1 MPLPSRFFPVLVLAA
16 AAATSAVGCVNK
28 EELSTLDATI
38 KSDGYALFAV
48 NNEQQQR
55 NDFIVKVKNPDP
67 NSTYVLFYSPDTP
80 GTAGWFLFDPAG
92 RERCGG
98 DLGEHCKV
106 GEYGYMVDYK
116 KAGEGAQ
123 EIILRDDR
131 CGCDANNT
139 SKHWT
144 GHWAVMRV
152 ERTNKE
158 NQVTVDVWAKAIKD
172 FANDVSID
180 QLQ

>member
-1 MPLPSRFFPVLVLAA
+1 MAA
-16 AAATSAVGCVNK
+16 FTAVGCVNK
-28 EELSTLDATI
+28 EELTTGDFVLKA
-38 KSDGYALFAV
+38 DGYALFAV

-55 NDFIVKVKNPDP
+55 NDFIAKVKNPDP
-67 NSTYVLFYSPDTP
+67 NATYVLFYSPEAP
-80 GTAGWFLFDPAG
+80 GNAGWFLFDPNSK
-92 RERCGG
+92 ERCGG

-106 GEYGYMVDYK
+106 GEFGYMVDFK
-116 KAGEGAQ
+116 KAPEGAT

-131 CGCDANNT
+131 CGCDANNH
-139 SKHWT
+139 SKRWT

-152 ERTNKE
+152 ERTNNE
-158 NQVTVDVWAKAIKD
+158 SPMTVDVWAKAIKD